1 MVFFKCF
8 FIILNYSY
16 ILVLKKF
23 NKKTFSESPLPSS
36 QTLFHAS
43 KKTDVGPTS
52 DGRTRGQ
59 DSESGWDA
67 HVMLLLLLLLLS
79 LQIGDR
85 RAERESQNTYEGNG
99 MLGKEKRK

>member
-1 MVFFKCF
+1 LVFFNVF
-8 FIILNYSY
+8 FFYNFKLFLYLGI
-16 ILVLKKF
+16 KKKLI
-23 NKKTFSESPLPSS
+23 KKIFSESPLSSS
-36 QTLFHAS
+36 QTLFHAC

-52 DGRTRGQ
+52 GGRTRGQ

-67 HVMLLLLLLLLS
+67 HVMLLLLS